1 MTKITSSPT
10 AGILPGSPCVPSPSP
25 TPSQPTSPTQP
36 LPGGVLAGVKEA
48 INQKNSQD
56 VANTQANQLEQ
67 IQRGVQ
73 NGSISS
79 QESAKLLEQQ
89 AKIAETIKQAQS
101 DGFMSASERSDIK
114 RQQMMAGFGV
124 AQASSNYEIGS
135 LLSRNQELSSR
146 QAEQIGSIAQGV
158 RSGNLTGAESSSLL
172 SGQANIARSLA
183 NAQADGRVNLGEMVG
198 TYLQQESAGKDIQ
211 REKGDLEKAPHA
223 GGLKE
228 ALNQKNSLAVANAQ
242 ASQLQQIQSGVQRGS
257 ISSQE
262 ATKLLEQQAKIADA
276 IKAAQADGNMTAS
289 ERANIQRMQGQAGS
303 SVAQASRSFDIKHL
317 MSGNREL
324 NARLAEQV
332 GSIAQG
338 IRSGTLTG
346 GEASTLLKNQAS
358 IAGTLARAQ
367 ADGRVSLGE
376 LVNTYLKQQSAG
388 KDIQRE
394 KSDME
399 KAPHARRPG
408 IQLPPLPMPQPLPI
422 DPIGNQKRSAEV
434 ANAQASQLE
443 QIQQGMT
450 NATIST
456 DEASK
461 LLEQQAKIAE
471 AVKTASADGNMTP
484 AELESIKK
492 MQSEAGTAITQAN
505 SGYEM
510 DHLGSRNREASER
523 QAAQLGSI
531 AQGVRAGTLS
541 GGEASTLLKTQ
552 TEVSKSLSE
561 AQADGQV
568 RLAELEKISGKQD
581 TADKSIKSEK
591 SDLEK
596 AAHARRRLPT
606 TF

>member
-10 AGILPGSPCVPSPSP
+10 AGILPGSPCVPSPTP

-36 LPGGVLAGVKEA
+36 LPGGVLGGLKEA
-48 INQKNSQD
+48 LNQKNSQD
-56 VANTQANQLEQ
+56 VANAQANQLEQ

-101 DGFMSASERSDIK
+101 DGFMSSSERADIK

-158 RSGNLTGAESSSLL
+158 RSGNLSGAESSSLL

-198 TYLQQESAGKDIQ
+198 TYLQQQSAGKDIQ

-228 ALNQKNSLAVANAQ
+228 ALNQKNSQAVANAQ

-257 ISSQE
+257 ISSTE

-303 SVAQASRSFDIKHL
+303 SVSQASRSFDIKHL

-367 ADGRVSLGE
+367 ADGRLSLGE
-376 LVNTYLKQQSAG
+376 MVNTYLQQQSAG

-394 KSDME
+394 KSDLE
-399 KAPHARRPG
+399 RAPHGRPG
-408 IQLPPLPMPQPLPI
+408 IPLPMPRPLPI

-484 AELESIKK
+484 AELEGIKK

-510 DHLGSRNREASER
+510 DHLMSRNREASEK

-531 AQGVRAGTLS
+531 AQGVRAGTLT

-552 TEVSKSLSE
+552 TEVSQSLSS
-561 AQADGQV
+561 AQSDGMV

-581 TADKSIKSEK
+581 TAGKGIDTEK